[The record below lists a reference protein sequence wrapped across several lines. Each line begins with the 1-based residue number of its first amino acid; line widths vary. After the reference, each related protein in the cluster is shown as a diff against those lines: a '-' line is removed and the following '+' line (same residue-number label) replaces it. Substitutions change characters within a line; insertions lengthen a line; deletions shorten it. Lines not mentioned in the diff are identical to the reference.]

1 MLSENLSPNTLR
13 PIFSHALS
21 LKLETIKLDAFI
33 RNFSAGQ
40 TLPGKVVQVLP
51 EQKVVVEFRG
61 EKVLLQFPRPV
72 SPGQAITVKVEQVHP
87 NPILKLMEP
96 VPVTSSPKTARAE
109 TPKETGT
116 PNPPAGD
123 KTSIHH
129 RLPVPH
135 PTGQGPPQN
144 HEPGTG
150 NPSTAQKI
158 PGGKAPSTPPV
169 NREALPVPVN
179 KETLPA
185 PDTKVNEPVTREDLQ
200 RLGIQAGHKVKAEV
214 VRVVNPQTV
223 QVRFQG
229 QQITVKHAADV
240 QPGRRVTLHARP
252 VSADQF
258 ILELERAPEPSAPP
272 AATRPSPGLTVLKN
286 YLPARQPLVQ
296 ELSGLKAIFLD
307 GPVPAFKALNLEPG
321 QLEQLQ
327 ANLQKLVSQEPQP
340 LSAPQVKKAVDRTGL
355 HYEAK
360 VKEFVANPDPARRTI
375 LLENDLKGQLMRLAR
390 RLEQMPVTATET
402 PAPDKW
408 ISTLLTQVNQAVSNI
423 ELQQLTHHFAR
434 EEHHPL
440 LLQLPQHF
448 LGEEE
453 RFKIYILPDS
463 GGDSGESTDPH
474 NRAFNLLF
482 LLHLSSLGELRIET
496 RVYQNEIS
504 IHIIGS
510 NAEAVRFIQEHVPE
524 LEAPLQEQGFSLTVT
539 SRHQAEVPMEVPD
552 SLDQLLIDHPIQLV
566 DVKT

>member
-51 EQKVVVEFRG
+51 EQKAVVEFRG
-61 EKVLLQFPRPV
+61 EKVLLQFPRSV

-96 VPVTSSPKTARAE
+96 VPVASSPKTAPAE
-109 TPKETGT
+109 AAKEAGT

-129 RLPVPH
+129 RLTVPH
-135 PTGQGPPQN
+135 QSGQGTPKN
-144 HEPGTG
+144 HEAGTG
-150 NPSTAQKI
+150 NPSTTQKI
-158 PGGKAPSTPPV
+158 PDGKAPAAPPV
-169 NREALPVPVN
+169 NRETLPVPDK

-185 PDTKVNEPVTREDLQ
+185 PDTKVNETVTRADLQ

-229 QQITVKHAADV
+229 QQITVKHAADL
-240 QPGRRVTLHARP
+240 QPGRPVTLHARP

-258 ILELERAPEPSAPP
+258 ILELEPAPAPP

-286 YLPARQPLVQ
+286 YLPGRQPLVQ
-296 ELSGLKAIFLD
+296 VLSGLKKIFLD
-307 GPVPAFKALNLEPG
+307 GPLTVFKALNLEPG

-327 ANLQKLVSQEPQP
+327 ANLKKLVSREPQP
-340 LSAPQVKKAVDRTGL
+340 LSASQMKKAVDRTGL

-360 VKEFVANPDPARRTI
+360 VKDFVANPDPAKRTI
-375 LLENDLKGQLMRLAR
+375 LLENDLKGQLMRLVR
-390 RLEQMPVTATET
+390 QLEQMPAATTEP
-402 PAPDKW
+402 PASDKW
-408 ISTLLTQVNQAVSNI
+408 IGKLLTQLNQAVSNI
-423 ELQQLTHHFAR
+423 ELQQLTHYFAR

-440 LLQLPQHF
+440 LLQLPQHL

-474 NRAFNLLF
+474 NRAFNIVF
-482 LLHLSSLGELRIET
+482 LLHLSALGELRIET
-496 RVYQNEIS
+496 RMHQNEIS

-510 NAEAVRFIQEHVPE
+510 NAEAVRFIQEHLPE
-524 LEAPLQEQGFSLTVT
+524 LQASLQEHGFSLSVT
-539 SRHQAEVPMEVPD
+539 SRYQAEVPMEVPD
-552 SLDQLLIDHPIQLV
+552 SLDQLLIDHPMQLV